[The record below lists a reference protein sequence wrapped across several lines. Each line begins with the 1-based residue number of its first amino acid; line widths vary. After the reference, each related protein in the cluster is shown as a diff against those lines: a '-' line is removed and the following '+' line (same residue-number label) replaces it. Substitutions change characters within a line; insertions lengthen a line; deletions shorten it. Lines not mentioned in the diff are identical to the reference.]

1 MRLPRLLLAV
11 LSLAVVASVALV
23 AQQEPSGL
31 KMARAARG
39 FLETL
44 NDEQRAQTIF
54 PFDHPERYNWHFVPL
69 QDQNRKPTRKGLSLE
84 AMNAKQ
90 RNAALELIRSG
101 LSLDGFRRATT
112 IMSLE
117 EILREQE
124 KGGTLVRD
132 PDWYFFT
139 IFGDPGATGR
149 WGWRVEGHHL
159 SLNFT
164 IENGQVVAATPMF
177 LGANPA
183 TVMEGPRKGLRIL
196 AASEDLARDLFRSL
210 NEEQRK
216 LAFVTRHFP
225 EVKAQNRLPEVGPAV
240 GLPASQMTAAQRDT
254 LSELLKAY
262 LSSMPPDFAA
272 EELRKILEKGL
283 DHVHFAWSGGTD
295 PGQERTY
302 RIQGPTFLVE
312 FLNVQPDSARNPA
325 NHIHSCW
332 RSLSNDFGLASA
344 KN

>member
-1 MRLPRLLLAV
+1 MRLSRHLLAV
-11 LSLAVVASVALV
+11 VCLLVVGSVALV
-23 AQQEPSGL
+23 VQEEPSGA
-31 KMARAARG
+31 KMARAARH
-39 FLETL
+39 FLDTL
-44 NDEQRAQTIF
+44 NDEQRSQAMF

-84 AMNAKQ
+84 AMSTRQ
-90 RNAALELIRSG
+90 RNAALELVRSG

-139 IFGDPGATGR
+139 IFGEPGATSR

-183 TVMEGPRKGLRIL
+183 TVMEGPRKGLRVL

-216 LAFVTRHFP
+216 AAFMTRHFP
-225 EVKAQNRLPEVGPAV
+225 EVKAQNRLPEVGPPV
-240 GLPASQMTAAQRDT
+240 GLPGSQMTAAQKET
-254 LSELLKAY
+254 LLELLKAY

-272 EELRKILEKGL
+272 EELRKILDKGL
-283 DHVHFAWSGGTD
+283 EAVHFAWSGGTD

-302 RIQGPTFLVE
+302 RIQGPTFLIE

-332 RSLSNDFGLASA
+332 RSLSNDFGLATA
-344 KN
+344 KK